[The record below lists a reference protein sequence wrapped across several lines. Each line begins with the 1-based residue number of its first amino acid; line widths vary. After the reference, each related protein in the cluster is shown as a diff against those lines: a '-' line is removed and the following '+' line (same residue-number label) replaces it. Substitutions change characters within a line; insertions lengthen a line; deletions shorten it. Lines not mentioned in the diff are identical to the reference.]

1 MVNFIDSTCSL
12 HDSAF
17 IIIIIFFFLQK
28 SSSHKKYLL

>member
-17 IIIIIFFFLQK
+17 IIIIIILQK

>member
-17 IIIIIFFFLQK
+17 IIIIIIIFTEIFFP
-28 SSSHKKYLL
+28 

>member
-17 IIIIIFFFLQK
+17 IIIIIIFTEIFFP
-28 SSSHKKYLL
+28 